1 MRKIIRKILENI
13 VGTMGDIAFLTWN
26 EKTSSKAKAERI
38 TTSIRSGNT
47 PALAFAYS
55 MDRQGCLSYP
65 SLPKLTVLNFAYLS
79 VNSVLSVRNRLLLR
93 LTNPS
98 MKDLLGLTI
107 SRSANHVEFQ
117 WELDSLQ
124 DDSYYV
130 LCVAFAKGIQQ
141 VQIADV
147 KRKKL
152 SATVN
157 LPQGAGE
164 IITYTIAH
172 RRTAS

>member
-93 LTNPS
+93 LTNPPRIPQCLRAS
-98 MKDLLGLTI
+98 
-107 SRSANHVEFQ
+107 
-117 WELDSLQ
+117 
-124 DDSYYV
+124 
-130 LCVAFAKGIQQ
+130 VAT
-141 VQIADV
+141 
-147 KRKKL
+147 KL
-152 SATVN
+152 SQN
-157 LPQGAGE
+157 CIFLSIRHNFHSCKIQILPMS
-164 IITYTIAH
+164 YV
-172 RRTAS
+172 